1 MLNANVTIETKDNFK
16 KIYWHSIDWKEIIQ
30 KVNNLR
36 RRIYRAAANG
46 NTKLVRNLQRL
57 MLRSRANRLLAIRR
71 VTQINKGRKSPG
83 VDKIVVNTDKERSL
97 LMEKLA
103 DNNLSS
109 VKPIKRV
116 YIPKSNG
123 KSRPLGL
130 PTILDRCR
138 QAVVK
143 SALEPYLK
151 AKFEGCSYGF
161 RPGRSAHDAIQ
172 RISSIVRPGTT
183 RNWIL
188 DADIKGAFDNIDHNF
203 LLKIIGNFPARNW
216 IQAWLKSGVMQD
228 YQIIKTTAGTPQGGL
243 ISPLLLNITLHG
255 MSDILNIIYNKC
267 DHLHAKSEYALVRY
281 ADDFVI
287 CAKSESSCI
296 RAKSII
302 NDWLSIRGLE
312 LSKKKTRILHINEGF
327 DFLGFNIR
335 QYNTNSTRRG
345 VALLVK
351 PSKVS
356 IKSFKK
362 RISIEWKKSF
372 SWNIDRIIDN
382 LNSKIFGWC
391 SYFNKV
397 VSKKIFSNLDC

>member
-1 MLNANVTIETKDNFK
+1 
-16 KIYWHSIDWKEIIQ
+16 HSIDWKEIIQ

-36 RRIYRAAANG
+36 RRIYSAFANG
-46 NTKLVRNLQRL
+46 NTKLVGNLQRL

-83 VDKIVVNTDKERSL
+83 IDKIVVNTDKERSL

-123 KSRPLGL
+123 ESRPLGL

-161 RPGRSAHDAIQ
+161 RPGRSVHDAIQ

-228 YQIIKTTAGTPQGGL
+228 YQIIKTTAGTPQCGL

-267 DHLHAKSEYALVRY
+267 DHLHSKSEYALVRY

-312 LSKKKTRILHINEGF
+312 LSKEKTRILHINAF
-327 DFLGFNIR
+327 
-335 QYNTNSTRRG
+335 
-345 VALLVK
+345 
-351 PSKVS
+351 
-356 IKSFKK
+356 
-362 RISIEWKKSF
+362 
-372 SWNIDRIIDN
+372 
-382 LNSKIFGWC
+382 
-391 SYFNKV
+391 
-397 VSKKIFSNLDC
+397 

>member
-1 MLNANVTIETKDNFK
+1 MQNANVTIETKDNFK

-30 KVNNLR
+30 
-36 RRIYRAAANG
+36 
-46 NTKLVRNLQRL
+46 
-57 MLRSRANRLLAIRR
+57 
-71 VTQINKGRKSPG
+71 
-83 VDKIVVNTDKERSL
+83 
-97 LMEKLA
+97 
-103 DNNLSS
+103 
-109 VKPIKRV
+109 
-116 YIPKSNG
+116 
-123 KSRPLGL
+123 
-130 PTILDRCR
+130 LDRCR

-143 SALEPYLK
+143 SALEPYWK

-255 MSDILNIIYNKC
+255 MSDILNIIHNKC
-267 DHLHAKSEYALVRY
+267 DHLHSKSEYALVRY

-296 RAKSII
+296 KAKSII

-312 LSKKKTRILHINEGF
+312 LSKEKTRILHI
-327 DFLGFNIR
+327 
-335 QYNTNSTRRG
+335 
-345 VALLVK
+345 
-351 PSKVS
+351 
-356 IKSFKK
+356 
-362 RISIEWKKSF
+362 
-372 SWNIDRIIDN
+372 
-382 LNSKIFGWC
+382 
-391 SYFNKV
+391 
-397 VSKKIFSNLDC
+397 LDGAVILTKLCPRKFFPI